1 MKIYWPVA
9 ALLTLTGFSCQS
21 GTVASQQQEKAS
33 ISGMEASI
41 VPNAPPPD
49 TLQRGGNVY
58 PRTGK
63 NAADFVPQNGI
74 YALQYEAAGDLN
86 ADGIPDLA
94 VVLQNKK
101 DKQQG
106 ERPVLVLLGQ
116 RDQTYRLD
124 QVSHFVFPVEHNEA
138 DFPNYDTEDI
148 SISDSAL
155 HIQLYGVGPQGNL
168 FSDFR
173 YFGNDLL
180 LTAIETYNMGAG
192 SHSQIDYDVL
202 KGIATL
208 EVINTMEEDM
218 PSEKT
223 VHPIRKKTFP
233 FETADP
239 GEIIRDV
246 YQQID
251 SERER

>member
-1 MKIYWPVA
+1 MKVCLFGVA
-9 ALLTLTGFSCQS
+9 LLIGSALACKPNTTPPTGATAAVPSPATALLTPRSPLT
-21 GTVASQQQEKAS
+21 
-33 ISGMEASI
+33 
-41 VPNAPPPD
+41 D
-49 TLQRGGNVY
+49 TLQRGGLIY

-63 NAADFVPQNGI
+63 TAADFVPDNSI
-74 YALQYEAAGDLN
+74 YAVQYEAEGDLN
-86 ADGIPDLA
+86 ADGIADLA

-106 ERPVLVLLGQ
+106 ARPVLVLLGQ
-116 RDQTYRLD
+116 SDKSYRLD
-124 QVSHFVFPVEHNEA
+124 QVSHFVFPVENNEA
-138 DFPNYDTEDI
+138 NFPNYDTEDI

-168 FSDFR
+168 FSDFK
-173 YFGNDLL
+173 YFGKDLL

-192 SHSQIDYDVL
+192 SHSQIDYDPL
-202 KGIATL
+202 KGSATL

-218 PSEKT
+218 PSETT

-239 GEIIRDV
+239 VEIIRDV

-251 SERER
+251 SERE

>member
-1 MKIYWPVA
+1 MKIHLPVA

-21 GTVASQQQEKAS
+21 EKAPS
-33 ISGMEASI
+33 QPPEQALISG
-41 VPNAPPPD
+41 NKTLTAPHAPLPD

-58 PRTGK
+58 PRTGRE
-63 NAADFVPQNGI
+63 AADFIPQNDV
-74 YALQYEAAGDLN
+74 YAVQYEAAGDLN

-94 VVLQNKK
+94 VVFQNKK

-106 ERPVLVLLGQ
+106 ARPVLVLLGQ
-116 RDQTYRLD
+116 RDKTYRLD
-124 QVSHFVFPVEHNEA
+124 KVSHFVFPVEHNEA

-148 SISDSAL
+148 SISDSTL
-155 HIQLYGVGPQGNL
+155 HIQLYGIGPKGNL

-180 LTAIETYNMGAG
+180 LTSIETYNMGAG
-192 SHSQIDYDVL
+192 SHSRMDYDVL
-202 KGIATL
+202 KGSVAL

-218 PSEKT
+218 ASETT

-239 GEIIRDV
+239 EEIIRDAYRQV
-246 YQQID
+246 
-251 SERER
+251 E